1 MFKPFSQRA
10 AAFAGAAVIT
20 MSVLFALDL
29 LATRKPALGVQA
41 RSAAA
46 TQQVLVVAPRAPR
59 G

>member
-1 MFKPFSQRA
+1 MFKPFSHRA
-10 AAFAGAAVIT
+10 AAFGGAAVIT

-29 LATRKPALGVQA
+29 LATRQPALGVQA